1 MLTIFKTSYSYANG
15 TFSFNKTIL
24 CKIQIYKH
32 DILHN
37 YEHLYLSTQFQN

>member
-1 MLTIFKTSYSYANG
+1 MQMEHFPLIRQL
-15 TFSFNKTIL
+15 IL